1 MNALKSKTI
10 WFSIILAVCG
20 VLEQSQGALTALIG
34 ASNTG
39 FLLLIVSMVMAY
51 LRILTT
57 QPLSEK

>member
-1 MNALKSKTI
+1 MLKSKTI

-20 VLEQSQGALTALIG
+20 VLEQSHGALTALIG

-51 LRILTT
+51 LRTLTT

>member
-1 MNALKSKTI
+1 
-10 WFSIILAVCG
+10 
-20 VLEQSQGALTALIG
+20 LIG

-51 LRILTT
+51 LRTLTT

>member
-1 MNALKSKTI
+1 MAALKSKTI

-20 VLEQSQGALTALIG
+20 VLEQSSNALTALIG

-51 LRILTT
+51 LRTLTT
-57 QPLSEK
+57 QPLSDK